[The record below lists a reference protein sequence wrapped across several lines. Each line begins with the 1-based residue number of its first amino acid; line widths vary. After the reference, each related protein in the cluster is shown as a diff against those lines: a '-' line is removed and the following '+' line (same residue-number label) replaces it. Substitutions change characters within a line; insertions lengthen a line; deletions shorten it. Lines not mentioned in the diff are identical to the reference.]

1 MHLNAADLID
11 LAEGARSE
19 SSVPHLAECAR
30 CRQQL
35 LELRDMMAA
44 AAGAS
49 DVPEPSPL
57 FWDHLSRRVHLAVAE
72 QAGARRGW
80 RDRQAWRRGF
90 IPASAAALGAALIV
104 GVMTWRAPAPQ
115 PAGTGS
121 GSTHAALSPA
131 PAAAAGDLLD
141 DSADDDDSLM
151 LVADLSAA
159 ADADELGVEP
169 AVSAEHAVIHLN
181 GDELRELQR
190 LLQQE
195 LTPSGV

>member
-11 LAEGARSE
+11 LAEGARPE

-35 LELRDMMAA
+35 LELRDMMDA

-57 FWDHLSRRVHLAVAE
+57 FWDHLSKRVHLAVAE
-72 QAGARRGW
+72 DAGARRGW
-80 RDRQAWRRGF
+80 RDRLAWRRGF
-90 IPASAAALGAALIV
+90 LPASAVALAAALIV
-104 GVMTWRAPAPQ
+104 GVVTWRAPAPP
-115 PAGTGS
+115 PASVGS
-121 GSTHAALSPA
+121 ASTQAALSPV
-131 PAAAAGDLLD
+131 PAVAGADLLD
-141 DSADDDDSLM
+141 DGADDDDSLI

-159 ADADELGVEP
+159 ADADELSVEP